1 VKAAVGFAS
10 VSARYGARDVLSDI
24 ATSFGA
30 GAVTGIV
37 GPNGAGKT
45 TLFRTALGLMP
56 LAGGAIYVLDKPLAQ
71 WSREGLARSIAYLP
85 QGSDAHWPVSARQ
98 LVSLGRLP
106 HRAAFSAL
114 APVDAQAIDEALSR
128 CDARQFAERRM
139 DELSAGERAR
149 VLFARALATSA
160 PVLLADE
167 PAAYLDPSHQLRL
180 MELLREE
187 AARGTAVVVTLHD
200 LALASRHCD
209 EIIVLDRG
217 RVAGQGAPQDAFS
230 DPLLAR
236 VFGIAALHV
245 PDPAGGRAALT
256 PWRRL

>member
-1 VKAAVGFAS
+1 VSVTFENVFAA
-10 VSARYGARDVLSDI
+10 YGPRAVLS
-24 ATSFGA
+24 AVTASFA
-30 GAVTGIV
+30 KGAVTGIV

-45 TLFRTALGLMP
+45 TLFRAALGRMKVS
-56 LAGGAIYVLDKPLAQ
+56 GGMVRVLDKPLPL

-85 QGSDAHWPVSARQ
+85 QSSEAHWPIVARQ

-106 HRAAFSAL
+106 HRAAFAALSSADSI
-114 APVDAQAIDEALSR
+114 AVDEALER
-128 CDARQFAERRM
+128 CDALQFGSRRM

-187 AARGTAVVVTLHD
+187 ASRGTAVAVTLHD

-209 EIIVLDRG
+209 EIVVLDRG
-217 RVAGQGAPQDAFS
+217 RVAGQGAPGAALS
-230 DPLLAR
+230 DPLLAQ
-236 VFGIAALHV
+236 VFGITAIHTR
-245 PDPAGGRAALT
+245 DPAGGRGALT